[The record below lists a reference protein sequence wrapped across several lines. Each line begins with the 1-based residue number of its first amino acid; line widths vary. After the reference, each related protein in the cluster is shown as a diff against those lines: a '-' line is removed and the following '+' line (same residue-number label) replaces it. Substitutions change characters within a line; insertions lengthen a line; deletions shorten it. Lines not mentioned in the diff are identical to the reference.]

1 MSTQRDYITLNRT
14 GQKMPL
20 VGFGTARIP
29 AKETE
34 QVIYNAI
41 KSGYRLIDAALF
53 YKNEAQVGQGIQ
65 KAISEGV
72 VKRQEL
78 FVISK
83 LWNNHHHKDSVKK
96 AIDVTLKDLGLD
108 YIDLYLVHWPMP
120 SHFIEPSQPEKLT
133 MGKFKLERSP
143 LHECWHAME
152 DLVDQKLVRNIGVS
166 NFNVQLILDMLTYCK
181 YKPAILEIEHH
192 PYLQQRRLVK
202 WAASQ
207 EIHTI
212 AYASFGPSVF
222 DNLVPNKVK
231 HLQSLFEHPV
241 IKEIAKKHNHG
252 AGEVL
257 LRWAVQNNVVV
268 IPKSVNV
275 SRMKTNLDLFSFEL
289 DQDDMKAIEDL
300 ESNSRF
306 NDFVEET
313 YGEDFPIFE

>member
-1 MSTQRDYITLNRT
+1 MSSQKDFITLNRT

-29 AKETE
+29 SEETE

-41 KSGYRLIDAALF
+41 KTGYRLLDCALF
-53 YKNEAQVGQGIQ
+53 YGNEAQVGKGIQ
-65 KAISEGV
+65 KALSEGI
-72 VKRQEL
+72 VKREDL

-120 SHFIEPSQPEKLT
+120 NIYMDPSEPKKITQNE
-133 MGKFKLERSP
+133 FVLERSP
-143 LHECWHAME
+143 MHECWHAVE
-152 DLVDQKLVRNIGVS
+152 DLVDQGLVRNIGVS
-166 NFNVQLILDMLTYCK
+166 NFNVQLILDMFTYCK

-192 PYLQQRRLVK
+192 PYLQQKRLIN

-212 AYASFGPSVF
+212 AYASFGPSVYNG
-222 DNLVPNKVK
+222 DVPNSVK
-231 HLQSLFEHPV
+231 HLQSFFEHPV
-241 IKEIAKKHNHG
+241 IKKIAEKHNHG
-252 AGEVL
+252 AGEIL
-257 LRWAVQNNVVV
+257 LKWSVQRGIVV

-289 DQDDMKAIEDL
+289 DQDDLKEISDL
-300 ESNSRF
+300 DCNARF
-306 NDFVEET
+306 NDFVEEIFT
-313 YGEDFPIFE
+313 FELPIFE